1 MAKCLA
7 MCPKDLETL
16 MSTASSAGEVVKIKS
31 ITHIQKAV
39 KNKWLRSWIQSDK
52 FDVNET
58 ADAFVAR
65 LAAQGTDVQ
74 VRAFVRSL
82 EPVDCAGFVQF
93 RTMFNNG
100 MDLKPVFDMVVKQ
113 LSMAAQTLG
122 VGIVGSPPAMA
133 QMILDEYSHWTSADV
148 MKFFTMAAN
157 SEFKGDMQHLTVR
170 GLSFEFFTDWVK
182 QYEALRS
189 EGFAEINQKLKTQ
202 KNKDLQESSASI
214 WLRAAEETEEGVTS
228 AADLYKKM
236 QIRQMKETSIKAAQS
251 KIEAELK
258 AKFRDDLEFEAE
270 VVAYNYILYPF
281 PTERH
286 RAKEVAGY
294 ILEEAMGKAKAEV
307 AQMTLA
313 QRQQEGFSE
322 DRVFRAYAKRAFLD
336 IKMQVAGYLSNK
348 RNDTGYVGV
357 TSAIKMRMESLGYSG
372 DIDTL
377 LCAFG
382 FKGYDES
389 LLELSYDRV
398 LGMIYTYYRKKA
410 VDGYLD
416 YVERCNEEGRLAL
429 KQGEYAIQY
438 LNNLQARALGWNIVW
453 EKYKRFLDPKNGEE
467 C

>member
-1 MAKCLA
+1 MSQ
-7 MCPKDLETL
+7 KDLEIL
-16 MSTASSAGEVVKIKS
+16 ISTASKPAQLLQVKAIQ
-31 ITHIQKAV
+31 HIQKAA
-39 KNKWLRSWIQSDK
+39 KNKWLRSLDFTSNKSIDR
-52 FDVNET
+52 FLVELG
-58 ADAFVAR
+58 VA
-65 LAAQGTDVQ
+65 ASPKQ
-74 VRAFVRSL
+74 VRAFVRDL
-82 EPVDCAGFVQF
+82 QPVDCSGFMSF
-93 RTMFNNG
+93 REMINKG
-100 MDLKPVFDMVVKQ
+100 ESLERLMDVILAQ
-113 LSMAAQTLG
+113 LSVALSTLG
-122 VGIVGSPPAMA
+122 VGVVGDQEVMA
-133 QMILDEYSHWTSADV
+133 QMILDDYDNWTVADV

-189 EGFAEINQKLKTQ
+189 EGFAEINQRLKTQ

-214 WLRAAEETEEGVTS
+214 WLRAAEETEDAITS
-228 AADLYKKM
+228 AADLHKKM
-236 QIRQMKETSIKAAQS
+236 QIRQMKEANIKAEQS
-251 KIEAELK
+251 KIEADIK
-258 AKFRDDLEFEAE
+258 ARFRNDLEYEAE

-286 RAKEVAGY
+286 RAKEVAGL
-294 ILEEAMGKAKAEV
+294 ILKEAMEKAKAEV

-313 QRQQEGFSE
+313 QKQQEGFSE

-372 DIDTL
+372 DIETL
-377 LCAFG
+377 LRAFG
-382 FKGYDES
+382 FEEYDES
-389 LLELSYDRV
+389 ILDLNYDRV

-453 EKYKRFLDPKNGEE
+453 KKYKRFLDPKNGEG
-467 C
+467 CKK